1 MRIFSRIQSKEEKS
15 KPVLVAIL
23 WSSAFLHRT
32 SIPPPRA
39 HPATPL
45 QRTVYWL
52 IHDSTSA
59 SIHGRHTH
67 TAAMKKNDVI
77 AIIVIILFLVLAGV
91 AFGIATLVHQFRRQT
106 DGSHSGSSGSSSS
119 SED

>member
-1 MRIFSRIQSKEEKS
+1 EEKS
-15 KPVLVAIL
+15 KAVLVAIL

-32 SIPPPRA
+32 FITPPRA
-39 HPATPL
+39 HSATPL
-45 QRTVYWL
+45 QSTVYWL
-52 IHDSTSA
+52 LCFLSSQIHDSTSA
-59 SIHGRHTH
+59 SIHGRHTQ

-119 SED
+119 SDD